1 MADLVGLLLSGI
13 SLAGVLALVALGLVL
28 LYKATNV
35 VSFAHG
41 DLMTAGAYV
50 AFWLSTS
57 GSLPIVPAYLVTLIA
72 LFAVG
77 VAMER
82 LAYAPLRNASPIAV
96 VLGTLGIALAIRSAI
111 GIWQGTTP
119 KTLESPIGNGTVTI
133 LGARVADQRLLVI
146 GVAAVV
152 IVALILVFNR
162 TQFGRQLRA
171 MAADS
176 EAAQLLGVR
185 VNGMATIAF
194 GLSAALAAL
203 AGVLVAPLGAL
214 DLNLGF
220 SIMITAFAA
229 AVLAGFGSLGG
240 IVITAVACGLVQQV
254 LGNYVLQDYSDVL
267 PFALMLIVLV
277 IRPQGLFTALQ
288 GSRV

>member
-1 MADLVGLLLSGI
+1 VADLVGLLLSGI

-50 AFWLSTS
+50 AFWLNTD
-57 GSLPIVPAYLVTLIA
+57 GSLPVIPAYLVTLVA
-72 LFAVG
+72 LFGVG

-96 VLGTLGIALAIRSAI
+96 VLGTLGIALAIRSAL

-119 KTLESPIGNGTVTI
+119 KNLESPIGDGTVEI

-146 GVAAVV
+146 GVASVV

-171 MAADS
+171 MAADR

-194 GLSAALAAL
+194 GISAALAAL

-240 IVITAVACGLVQQV
+240 IVLTAVACGLVQQV

-277 IRPQGLFTALQ
+277 IKPQGLFTALQ

>member
-1 MADLVGLLLSGI
+1 VADFVGLLFSGI

-41 DLMTAGAYV
+41 DLLTAGAYV
-50 AFWLSTS
+50 AFWLNTS
-57 GSLPIVPAYLVTLIA
+57 GSLPIIPAYFVTLIA

-96 VLGTLGIALAIRSAI
+96 VLGTLGIALAIRSAL

-119 KTLESPIGNGTVTI
+119 KNLESPIGNGTVTI

-146 GVAAVV
+146 AVASVV
-152 IVALILVFNR
+152 IVTLILVFNR

-171 MAADS
+171 MAADR

-203 AGVLVAPLGAL
+203 AGVLIAPLGAL

-267 PFALMLIVLV
+267 PFGLMLIVLV

>member
-1 MADLVGLLLSGI
+1 VADFVGLCLSGI

-50 AFWLSTS
+50 AFWLNTD
-57 GSLPIVPAYLVTLIA
+57 GSLPIIPAYLVTLTA

-119 KTLESPIGNGTVTI
+119 KNLESPVGDGTVTI

-152 IVALILVFNR
+152 IIALIVVFNR

-171 MAADS
+171 MAADR
-176 EAAQLLGVR
+176 EAAQMLGVR

-220 SIMITAFAA
+220 TVMITAFAA

>member
-1 MADLVGLLLSGI
+1 VADFVGLCLSGI

-50 AFWLSTS
+50 AFWLNTD
-57 GSLPIVPAYLVTLIA
+57 GSLPIIPAYLVTLVA

-119 KTLESPIGNGTVTI
+119 KNLESPVGNGTVTI

-152 IVALILVFNR
+152 IIALIVVFNR

-171 MAADS
+171 MAADR
-176 EAAQLLGVR
+176 EAAQLLGVK

-220 SIMITAFAA
+220 TVMITAFAA

>member
-1 MADLVGLLLSGI
+1 MADFVGLFLSGI

-50 AFWLSTS
+50 AFWLNTD

-96 VLGTLGIALAIRSAI
+96 VLGTLGIALAIRSAL

-119 KTLESPIGNGTVTI
+119 KNLESPIGNGTVTI

-146 GVAAVV
+146 GVASIV

-171 MAADS
+171 MAADR

-220 SIMITAFAA
+220 TVMITAFAA